1 MARLPILEY
10 PDPRL
15 RIRAEPVT
23 KFDTELK
30 TLVADM
36 FETMYAAP
44 GIGLAATQVNVHKRI
59 LVCDIGVDSK
69 QPYCLINPEIMSAE
83 GKTNAEEGCLS
94 VPEFYD
100 FIDRA
105 AVIRVRAF
113 DPRRQR
119 RSSSTAEGMLAVCI
133 QHEMDHLEGKLF
145 VDYLSELK
153 RERLKK
159 KAAKKA
165 KRAAS
170 DTAERAHAQ
179 VRARDLNGG
188 GRPLA

>member
-1 MARLPILEY
+1 MARLAILEY

-23 KFDTELK
+23 KFDTEVQQ
-30 TLVADM
+30 LVADM

-59 LVCDIGVDSK
+59 LVCDVATEGK
-69 QPYCLINPEIMSAE
+69 QPYCLINPEIIHAE
-83 GKTNAEEGCLS
+83 GQTNAEEGCLS

-100 FIDRA
+100 YIDRA
-105 AVIRVRAF
+105 ALIRVRAF
-113 DPRRQR
+113 DPHGRQFEFQ
-119 RSSSTAEGMLAVCI
+119 AEGLLAVCV

-159 KAAKKA
+159 KASKKA
-165 KRAAS
+165 KRAQLDGA
-170 DTAERAHAQ
+170 DTR
-179 VRARDLNGG
+179 VPGSV
-188 GRPLA
+188 PVI

>member
-30 TLVADM
+30 RLVADM
-36 FETMYAAP
+36 FETMYEAP
-44 GIGLAATQVNVHKRI
+44 GIGLAATQVNVHQRI
-59 LVCDIGVDSK
+59 VVCDVAVEGK
-69 QPYCLINPEIMSAE
+69 QPYCLINPEIIKAE
-83 GKTNAEEGCLS
+83 GQTNAEEGCLS

-100 FIDRA
+100 YVDRA

-113 DPRRQR
+113 DPDGRPFELD
-119 RSSSTAEGMLAVCI
+119 AEGMLAVCI

-159 KAAKKA
+159 KASKKA
-165 KRAAS
+165 KRAGVDPVETRS
-170 DTAERAHAQ
+170 KRS
-179 VRARDLNGG
+179 V
-188 GRPLA
+188 PVI

>member
-23 KFDTELK
+23 KVD
-30 TLVADM
+30 ADIRRFVEDL
-36 FETMYAAP
+36 FETMYSAP

-59 LVCDIGVDSK
+59 IAIDVSTDHTE
-69 QPYCLINPEIMSAE
+69 PYCFINPEIQSRE
-83 GKTNAEEGCLS
+83 GTTSAEEGCLS

-100 FIDRA
+100 YVDRA
-105 AVIRVRAF
+105 AKVRVRALDRDGKPF
-113 DPRRQR
+113 ELD
-119 RSSSTAEGMLAVCI
+119 AEGLLAVCI
-133 QHEMDHLEGKLF
+133 QHEIDHLDGKLF

-159 KAAKKA
+159 KATKKA
-165 KRAAS
+165 KRAGTEPAPR
-170 DTAERAHAQ
+170 ERKS
-179 VRARDLNGG
+179 V
-188 GRPLA
+188 PVI

>member
-15 RIRAEPVT
+15 RNRAEPVT

-44 GIGLAATQVNVHKRI
+44 GIGLAATQVDVHKRI
-59 LVCDIGVDSK
+59 LVCDVGVESK
-69 QPYCLINPEIMSAE
+69 QPLCLINPEIILAE

-105 AVIRVRAF
+105 AVIRVRAL
-113 DPRRQR
+113 DPDGKVFELD
-119 RSSSTAEGMLAVCI
+119 ADGMLAVFI

-165 KRAAS
+165 KRAAT
-170 DTAERAHAQ
+170 DTPD
-179 VRARDLNGG
+179 AR
-188 GRPLA
+188 RKFVPVI

>member
-15 RIRAEPVT
+15 RNRAEPVT

-44 GIGLAATQVNVHKRI
+44 GIGLAATQVDVHKRI
-59 LVCDIGVDSK
+59 LVCDIGVESK
-69 QPYCLINPEIMSAE
+69 QPLCLINPEIIRAE

-105 AVIRVRAF
+105 AVIRVRALDLDGKAF
-113 DPRRQR
+113 ELD
-119 RSSSTAEGMLAVCI
+119 ADGMLAVCI

-165 KRAAS
+165 KRAAT
-170 DTAERAHAQ
+170 DTAE
-179 VRARDLNGG
+179 AR
-188 GRPLA
+188 RKSVPVI

>member
-1 MARLPILEY
+1 MARLAILEY

-15 RIRAEPVT
+15 RNRAEPVT
-23 KFDTELK
+23 KFDAELQQ
-30 TLVADM
+30 LVADL
-36 FETMYAAP
+36 FETMYEAP

-59 LVCDIGVDSK
+59 LVCDVATEGK
-69 QPYCLINPEIMSAE
+69 QPYCLINPEIIRAE
-83 GKTNAEEGCLS
+83 GQTNSEEGCLS

-105 AVIRVRAF
+105 ASIRVKAF
-113 DPRRQR
+113 DP
-119 RSSSTAEGMLAVCI
+119 TGKPFELDAEGLLAVCI

-159 KAAKKA
+159 KASKKA
-165 KRAAS
+165 KRASGEA
-170 DTAERAHAQ
+170 TPRERTS
-179 VRARDLNGG
+179 V
-188 GRPLA
+188 PVI

>member
-1 MARLPILEY
+1 MAIREILEV

-15 RIRAEPVT
+15 KTVSDPVES
-23 KFDTELK
+23 FDEGLK

-59 LVCDIGVDSK
+59 LVCDVGVDSK
-69 QPYCLINPEIMSAE
+69 QPYCLINPEIIHAE

-100 FIDRA
+100 FVDRA
-105 AVIRVRAF
+105 AIIRVRAY
-113 DPRRQR
+113 DPDGKMFELE
-119 RSSSTAEGMLAVCI
+119 AEGMLAVCI

-145 VDYLSELK
+145 VDYLSEMK
-153 RERLKK
+153 RQRLRKKYLKK
-159 KAAKKA
+159 T
-165 KRAAS
+165 R
-170 DTAERAHAQ
+170 
-179 VRARDLNGG
+179 RD
-188 GRPLA
+188 RPGTSADRLAIPRL

>member
-23 KFDTELK
+23 KFDTELR

-36 FETMYAAP
+36 FETMYEAP
-44 GIGLAATQVNVHKRI
+44 GIGLAATQVDVHKRI
-59 LVCDIGVDSK
+59 LVCDVAVEGK
-69 QPYCLINPEIMSAE
+69 QPYCLINPEIIKAE
-83 GKTNAEEGCLS
+83 GTTNAEEGCLS

-100 FIDRA
+100 YVERA

-113 DPRRQR
+113 DPDGKPFELD
-119 RSSSTAEGMLAVCI
+119 AEGMLAVCI

-159 KAAKKA
+159 KASKKA
-165 KRAAS
+165 KRAVADAVETRS
-170 DTAERAHAQ
+170 KRS
-179 VRARDLNGG
+179 V
-188 GRPLA
+188 PVI

>member
-23 KFDTELK
+23 KVDAEIRR
-30 TLVADM
+30 LVEDL

-44 GIGLAATQVNVHKRI
+44 GIGLAATQANVHKRV
-59 LVCDIGVDSK
+59 LVCDVSSDRTE
-69 QPYCLINPEIMSAE
+69 PHCLINPEILSSE
-83 GKTNAEEGCLS
+83 GATNSEEGCLS

-100 FIDRA
+100 YIDRA
-105 AVIRVRAF
+105 AKIRVRALDRNGKPF
-113 DPRRQR
+113 ELE
-119 RSSSTAEGMLAVCI
+119 AEGLLAVCI

-165 KRAAS
+165 KRSATDGAS
-170 DTAERAHAQ
+170 EREPKS
-179 VRARDLNGG
+179 V
-188 GRPLA
+188 PVI

>member
-30 TLVADM
+30 NLVAAM
-36 FETMYAAP
+36 FDTMYAAP

-69 QPYCLINPEIMSAE
+69 QPYCLINPEIISAE

-94 VPEFYD
+94 VPEYYD

-105 AVIRVRAF
+105 AVIRVRALDLDGKAF
-113 DPRRQR
+113 ELD
-119 RSSSTAEGMLAVCI
+119 ADGMLAVCI

-165 KRAAS
+165 KRAAT
-170 DTAERAHAQ
+170 DTAE
-179 VRARDLNGG
+179 AR
-188 GRPLA
+188 RKSVPVI